1 MKFHPTFRQTLKLLV
16 LGIPALCVMGAHA
29 QSPAYPQ
36 KPIRLVVG
44 FPAGGATD
52 VAARLVGNKLSEIIG
67 QPVIIDNKPG
77 SASNIGADAV
87 AKAPADGYTLLF
99 GTIALAVNGSLY
111 PKLSYSPVNDF
122 QPVAMVSSTPFILV
136 SNPAAPY
143 KDLKQLVDK
152 ARQSPFEVNYATAGN
167 GSGSH
172 LFMEMFLK
180 TAGVSMTHVPYKGA
194 APAMNDVLGNQV
206 PVTFDNIM
214 TTLSMVQAGKLKPL
228 GVSTA
233 TRSKAAPDIPTLSES
248 GIKGFDASAWFGIF
262 APAGVPSSVVT
273 KLNESLNAAVRDPQ
287 VNEKLLQM
295 GADPVATSSEAFD
308 KFFKNEVRKWK
319 EVIDSAKIKVE

>member
-1 MKFHPTFRQTLKLLV
+1 MTIHSTLKRTLTLLV
-16 LGIPALCVMGAHA
+16 LGIATSCGAYA

-36 KPIRLVVG
+36 KPIRLIVG

-67 QPVIIDNKPG
+67 QAVIIENKPG
-77 SASNIGADAV
+77 SASNIGADTV

-111 PKLSYSPVNDF
+111 PKLSYNPSKDF

-143 KDLKQLVDK
+143 SDLKDLLDK
-152 ARQSPFEVNYATAGN
+152 ARQSPREIYYATAGN

-180 TAGVSMTHVPYKGA
+180 MAGVSMTHVPYRGA

-206 PVTFDNIM
+206 PLTFDNIM
-214 TTLSMVQAGKLKPL
+214 TTLPMVQAGKLKPL

-233 TRSKAAPDIPTLSES
+233 SRSKAAPDIPTLDDS
-248 GIKGFDASAWFGIF
+248 GIHGFDASAWFGIF
-262 APAGVPSSVVT
+262 APAGVPASVVS
-273 KLNESLNAAVRDPQ
+273 KLNQSLNAAVRDPQ
-287 VNEKLLQM
+287 VNDKLLQM
-295 GADPVATSSEAFD
+295 GADPVTASPEDFD
-308 KFFKNEVRKWK
+308 TFFQNEVRKWK
-319 EVIDSAKIKVE
+319 EVIDSANIKVE

>member
-1 MKFHPTFRQTLKLLV
+1 MKIKPIFRQSLKLLL
-16 LGIPALCVMGAHA
+16 LGIPALYALEA
-29 QSPAYPQ
+29 QAQNFVFPQ

-67 QPVIIDNKPG
+67 QPVIIDNRPG

-99 GTIALAVNGSLY
+99 GTISLAVNGSLY
-111 PKLSYSPVNDF
+111 PKLSFSPTKDL

-143 KDLKQLVDK
+143 KGLKDMLDK
-152 ARQSPFEVNYATAGN
+152 ARQSPREINYATAGN

-180 TAGVSMTHVPYKGA
+180 MAGVSMTHVPYKGA

-206 PVTFDNIM
+206 PVTFDNII

-233 TRSKAAPDIPTLSES
+233 TRSKAAPHIPTLSES

-262 APAGVPSSVVT
+262 APAGVPASVVA
-273 KLNESLNAAVRDPQ
+273 KLNQSLNAAVRDPQ

-295 GADPVATSSEAFD
+295 GADPVAISSEDFD

-319 EVIDSAKIKVE
+319 EVIDFANIKVE

>member
-1 MKFHPTFRQTLKLLV
+1 MTINSNFRHTLKLLV

-52 VAARLVGNKLSEIIG
+52 VAARLVGNKLSEIMG

-77 SASNIGADAV
+77 SASNIGADTV

-111 PKLSYSPVNDF
+111 PKLSYSPTKDF

-143 KDLKQLVDK
+143 KDLKEMLDK
-152 ARQSPFEVNYATAGN
+152 ARQSPREINYATAGN

-180 TAGVSMTHVPYKGA
+180 MAGVSMTHVPYKGA

-228 GVSTA
+228 GVSTG
-233 TRSKAAPDIPTLSES
+233 TRSKAAPDIPTLNES

-262 APAGVPSSVVT
+262 APTGVPASVVS
-273 KLNESLNAAVRDPQ
+273 KLNQSLNAAVRDPQ

-295 GADPVATSSEAFD
+295 GADPVATSSEDFD
-308 KFFKNEVRKWK
+308 KFFKNEVQKWK
-319 EVIDSAKIKVE
+319 EVIDSANIKVE

>member
-16 LGIPALCVMGAHA
+16 LGLPALCVMGAHA
-29 QSPAYPQ
+29 QSAPYPQ

-52 VAARLVGNKLSEIIG
+52 VAARLVGNKLSEVIG

-111 PKLSYSPVNDF
+111 PKLSYSAIHDL

-136 SNPAAPY
+136 TNPATPY
-143 KDLKQLVDK
+143 KDLKELMSK
-152 ARQSPFEVNYATAGN
+152 ARQSPREINYATAGN

-180 TAGVSMTHVPYKGA
+180 MSGVSMTHVPYRGA

-214 TTLSMVQAGKLKPL
+214 TTLPMVQAGKLKPL
-228 GVSTA
+228 AVSTA

-262 APAGVPSSVVT
+262 APAGVPASVVT
-273 KLNESLNAAVRDPQ
+273 KLNQSLNAAVRDPQ

-295 GADPVATSSEAFD
+295 GAEPVATSSEDFD
-308 KFFKNEVRKWK
+308 KFFKDEARKWK
-319 EVIDSAKIKVE
+319 EVIDSANIKVE